1 MLQNFRHQNYTEFI
15 FGKGAEDGIGR
26 EVKRLGGHRVL
37 VVYGQGGHIRKSGL
51 LDKIRQSLREE
62 GMALFELNGI
72 QTNPRLSMVRKG
84 IALCREEGIDFLVA
98 IGGGSVIDTCKA
110 IGVGFY
116 YNGDVWDLASAP
128 EQIEK
133 MLPIAAVLTYPAA
146 GSESSTGA
154 VITNDEVTP
163 MVKAGIGAPI
173 TRPVIAFEDPEL
185 TYSLP
190 PYLTA
195 CGIADMYVHILERYF
210 SPVDVG
216 CMDYLAE
223 GMLRAVI
230 DFGRRVMKDPANYE
244 NRAEIMW
251 LGTIAHNNTVGLGRP
266 QDWATHSLGHE
277 ISALYDTAHGATLTI
292 VGPAWMKYVC
302 PGGLSRFA
310 RYAREVFRIDEAD
323 DAKAA
328 EAGIAATKEFY
339 RELGLPVSFAQA
351 GLAADRIDY
360 MAQHAVCL
368 GGGSIGGFRKLEEE
382 DAKQIYRLCV
392 Q

>member
-1 MLQNFRHQNYTEFI
+1 MLQNFRHQNYTEFV
-15 FGKGAEDGIGR
+15 FGKEAENSIGKD
-26 EVKRLGGHRVL
+26 VKRLGAHRVL
-37 VVYGQGGHIRKSGL
+37 IVYGQGGHIKRNGL
-51 LDKIRQSLREE
+51 LDKVKQ
-62 GMALFELNGI
+62 ALDSENMEVYELSGV

-84 IALCREEGIDFLVA
+84 IALCREKQIDFLVA

-116 YNGDVWDLASAP
+116 YNGDVWELSENP
-128 EQIEK
+128 EKIEK
-133 MLPIAAVLTYPAA
+133 MLPVAAVLTYPAA

-154 VITNDEVTP
+154 VITNDEADP
-163 MVKAGIGAPI
+163 MVKAGIGAPV
-173 TRPVIAFEDPEL
+173 TRPVIAFENPEL

-210 SPVDVG
+210 APVDVG

-230 DFGRRVMKDPANYE
+230 EFGKKVLADPMNYD

-292 VGPAWMKYVC
+292 VGPGWMKYVYPSC
-302 PGGLSRFA
+302 VSRFA
-310 RYAREVFRIDEAD
+310 RYAREVFRIQEDDDE
-323 DAKAA
+323 KAA
-328 EAGIAATKEFY
+328 MAGIEATKEFY
-339 RELGLPVSFAQA
+339 HHLGLPVSFEEA
-351 GLAADRIDY
+351 GLKTDRIDY
-360 MAQHAVCL
+360 MARHAVAL
-368 GGGSIGGFRKLEEE
+368 GHGGIGNFKRLNEE
-382 DAKQIYRLCV
+382 DAEQIYRLCIR
-392 Q
+392 